1 MCPEGVF
8 FIGPEHDGHTGL
20 RSDEQ
25 VRTRAIADSL
35 PANQPTVCVN
45 GRIPGLKAEYRQR
58 TRCPQVVGESLR
70 VHSFDYRRC
79 FQSSPSLIRL
89 TNWLD
94 TPFLTAISA
103 LLFFDLRISS
113 TSPVVSLTR

>member
-1 MCPEGVF
+1 HTQMCPEGVF

-58 TRCPQVVGESLR
+58 TRCPQVVGESLWK
-70 VHSFDYRRC
+70 HSLHE
-79 FQSSPSLIRL
+79 SSIA
-89 TNWLD
+89 
-94 TPFLTAISA
+94 PFLPKSNDA
-103 LLFFDLRISS
+103 LVAGHENDARLETCFLSDQIGLGIHH
-113 TSPVVSLTR
+113 

>member
-58 TRCPQVVGESLR
+58 TRCPQVVGESLWK
-70 VHSFDYRRC
+70 HSLHE
-79 FQSSPSLIRL
+79 SSIA
-89 TNWLD
+89 
-94 TPFLTAISA
+94 PFLPKSSQTTPLSPAMRTMRGSKRASLRTRSA
-103 LLFFDLRISS
+103 WAFITNSM
-113 TSPVVSLTR
+113 SL